1 MDINKLKETNHKY
14 LVLIVFSVFFITSL
28 LVWFFLYSYFGYNQ
42 ITMTIATVL
51 NPIIALIFIYYL
63 KIDLNKIGLS
73 VNKLSQALIIIT
85 SAYLLLYLLGI
96 ILNRLGANLITLR
109 ESYNFY
115 YLLDNW
121 ILTGLGEELLFA
133 GLLFN
138 LLLRKGKI
146 QKTWLVVMT
155 IAFLFAIWHLP
166 KHLAIMIN
174 SGNVSFDFLFSLLM
188 NVLSWN
194 IFGWLYVKSQKNL
207 WLVAFAHASTDYALL
222 PMIVRN
228 PVMGIVFML
237 SLFIFIIAYR
247 KIFSK

>member
-1 MDINKLKETNHKY
+1 
-14 LVLIVFSVFFITSL
+14 
-28 LVWFFLYSYFGYNQ
+28 
-42 ITMTIATVL
+42 MTIATVL
-51 NPIIALIFIYYL
+51 NSVIALIFIYYL
-63 KIDLNKIGLS
+63 KIELNKIGLS

-85 SAYLLLYLLGI
+85 SAYLLIYLLGI
-96 ILNRLGANLITLR
+96 VLNSLGANLMILR
-109 ESYNFY
+109 ESYNLY

-121 ILTGLGEELLFA
+121 ILTGLGEELIFT

-222 PMIVRN
+222 PIIVKT

-237 SLFIFIIAYR
+237 SLFILLIAYR
-247 KIFSK
+247 NLFSKYFISKSVKKG